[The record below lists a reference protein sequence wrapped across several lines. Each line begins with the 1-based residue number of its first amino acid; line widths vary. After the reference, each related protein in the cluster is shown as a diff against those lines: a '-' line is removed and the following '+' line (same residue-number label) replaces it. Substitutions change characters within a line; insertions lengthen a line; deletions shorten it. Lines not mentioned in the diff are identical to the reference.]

1 MGEVESINKLQ
12 IDAKGNCTETKL
24 IDAVNRMAVFVDS
37 LSSNNEERRR
47 ICSYAI
53 NRFTDLKNSY
63 VSFEKGIAN
72 ECRNY

>member
-1 MGEVESINKLQ
+1 MGEIEDINKIQ
-12 IDAKGNCTETKL
+12 IDLKGNCMETKL

-53 NRFTDLKNSY
+53 NRFTDLKESY
-63 VSFEKGIAN
+63 MHFENGG
-72 ECRNY
+72 R

>member
-12 IDAKGNCTETKL
+12 IDIKGNCTETKL

-37 LSSNNEERRR
+37 LAPTNEERRR

-53 NRFTDLKNSY
+53 NRFTDLKDHYTYFKN
-63 VSFEKGIAN
+63 GD
-72 ECRNY
+72 C